1 MSLTLLSAADATKST
16 PVSEADKTKSTT
28 TLDSRLVSFV
38 KPRSFEADQYRMLRY
53 AIERACPT
61 ESSRVIAVTSAVPG
75 DGKTLTA
82 VNLAGSIAK
91 GGQSRVLLVDADLRR
106 PAIAKV
112 LGHDHTRRGWGLVDA
127 IHDRR
132 LSLEQIAWHLDAFNL
147 AVVTSRRP
155 HSDTYELL
163 SSGRFEELVKE
174 ARQRFDYIVIDC
186 PPVLPAPDS
195 RLLAEFIDGYV
206 VIVAADKTPRR
217 LVEETLTLLGPS
229 KILGLVFNRE
239 SYKNSRYG
247 RYYYAYTARPQR

>member
-112 LGHDHTRRGWGLVDA
+112 L
-127 IHDRR
+127 
-132 LSLEQIAWHLDAFNL
+132 
-147 AVVTSRRP
+147 P
-155 HSDTYELL
+155 
-163 SSGRFEELVKE
+163 SGEN
-174 ARQRFDYIVIDC
+174 AR
-186 PPVLPAPDS
+186 AS
-195 RLLAEFIDGYV
+195 
-206 VIVAADKTPRR
+206 
-217 LVEETLTLLGPS
+217 
-229 KILGLVFNRE
+229 
-239 SYKNSRYG
+239 
-247 RYYYAYTARPQR
+247 TAKP